1 MLGSRWYGGTWG
13 MLGDGG
19 WGGPGACWEV
29 GLASY
34 DLSRPLSPGPAM
46 GAEPRGFF
54 GVYLLFCTNPRY
66 RGRVYVGFTVAPQ
79 RRIGQHNAGKRR
91 GGAWKTS
98 GRGPW
103 EMVLI
108 VHGFPSDVAALRF
121 EWAWQHPH
129 TSRRLSHVSRR
140 ARRETRFD
148 FHLRVLAHMLRA
160 APWCRLPLTVRWLE
174 PGYRRDFPPALQ
186 PPLHM
191 PVAFGQVRALGR
203 ARGRGERGQEEPGPP
218 PGQAAQAQRC
228 ALCLKRLQDADNP
241 PLRCFHPGC
250 PLAAH
255 PACLA
260 REFLREEPEQILPV
274 EGRCPGCKNLLLWG
288 DLIRYHQGCYGDLE
302 EVPAS
307 SQGHWTEE
315 LQT

>member
-1 MLGSRWYGGTWG
+1 
-13 MLGDGG
+13 
-19 WGGPGACWEV
+19 
-29 GLASY
+29 
-34 DLSRPLSPGPAM
+34 M
-46 GAEPRGFF
+46 GAEPQGFF

-79 RRIGQHNAGKRR
+79 RRIGQHNAGKRC

-108 VHGFPSDVAALRF
+108 IHGFPSDVAALRF

-129 TSRRLSHVSRR
+129 TSRRLCHVSRR

-148 FHLRVLAHMLRA
+148 FHLRVLAHMLRV

-191 PVAFGQVRALGR
+191 PLAFGQVWALGR
-203 ARGRGERGQEEPGPP
+203 ARGPREREQGEPGPP
-218 PGQAAQAQRC
+218 LGQAAEAQC
-228 ALCLKRLQDADNP
+228 CNLCLKRFQEVDDP
-241 PLRCFHPGC
+241 PLRCFQPGC

-260 REFLREEPEQILPV
+260 REFLREEPEQLLPV
-274 EGRCPGCKNLLLWG
+274 EGHCPGCKNLLLWG

-315 LQT
+315 LQS

>member
-1 MLGSRWYGGTWG
+1 
-13 MLGDGG
+13 
-19 WGGPGACWEV
+19 
-29 GLASY
+29 
-34 DLSRPLSPGPAM
+34 M

-79 RRIGQHNAGKRR
+79 RRIGQHNAGKRH

-148 FHLRVLAHMLRA
+148 FHLRVLAHMLRV

-174 PGYRRDFPPALQ
+174 QEYRQDFPPRPPAPPAHAPGLWAGPGAGPSRGAWGAGAGRTRPSTGAGGPDPALHPLPEETPGRGRPSPALL
-186 PPLHM
+186 PPRM
-191 PVAFGQVRALGR
+191 PAGR
-203 ARGRGERGQEEPGPP
+203 PPRLPGAGVPAGGAAAVPARGGALPRLQEPP
-218 PGQAAQAQRC
+218 PVGRP
-228 ALCLKRLQDADNP
+228 DSIP
-241 PLRCFHPGC
+241 PG
-250 PLAAH
+250 
-255 PACLA
+255 
-260 REFLREEPEQILPV
+260 
-274 EGRCPGCKNLLLWG
+274 LLW
-288 DLIRYHQGCYGDLE
+288 
-302 EVPAS
+302 
-307 SQGHWTEE
+307 
-315 LQT
+315 

>member
-228 ALCLKRLQDADNP
+228 ALCLKRLQLQEPAPVGRLDSLP
-241 PLRCFHPGC
+241 PG
-250 PLAAH
+250 
-255 PACLA
+255 
-260 REFLREEPEQILPV
+260 
-274 EGRCPGCKNLLLWG
+274 LLW
-288 DLIRYHQGCYGDLE
+288 
-302 EVPAS
+302 
-307 SQGHWTEE
+307 
-315 LQT
+315 